1 MKKDNLDQIIGDIRN
16 QAVDPA
22 AIEQAAQ
29 RVHDRI
35 LPEHGIAVSMEAL
48 RTCADFQALIPAY
61 LNNSLSDARALL
73 LEDHTHQCVDCRRA
87 LQATRSGKVVTLRR
101 PVAVVHRIPP
111 VAKWAVAAVVTLA
124 AGLTTWGVMRALIP
138 PAGTRAS
145 VQAVHGILYLV
156 SDRAST
162 PVFSGK
168 ELGERQLVRTAK
180 GSTATIRMAD
190 GSLVEMNERSE
201 LSFSRSTRGN
211 TINLGRGTVI
221 VQAAKQRNGALYV
234 ATSDALVSVKGT
246 VFAVTKGTKGSR
258 VSVVEGKVTVE
269 ENHKTDILQRGDQV
283 TTDASIAK
291 IPVEDDVAWSQNAAQ
306 YVSVLG
312 ELSAVQKQIE
322 ALPAQGLRYQSKLL
336 DLVPQDAV
344 IYAAIPN
351 IGGTLTEANRIFQ
364 QRMQQSD
371 VLKQWW
377 AQHQPGP
384 NDPSL
389 DDIVAKIKMFSD
401 HLGNEIVFA
410 MTVDSTGHK
419 DPLFLAEVTQPGLQD
434 TINSQFQGLMNK
446 QSSPLRIVDNAAAMA
461 ATPPGNGLQA
471 YLNKNIIAISS
482 GTHPL
487 QEVAGL
493 IEGTNNDK
501 FESTRLYDAVQQ
513 SYQSGAGWVLAMDTE
528 QMLSNSVNPR
538 VRMRRMQQSSTQTTH
553 EDVSGIKDLRYLMFE
568 RKDIA
573 GRTENQ
579 VSLNFSRERR
589 GVASWLAAPAP
600 IGSLNFVSPDA
611 SFAAGFAI
619 RNPRALLA
627 EMLNTAQ
634 AENPQ
639 VDQQVTDTHRA
650 VMQIVSDLAESLGGD
665 IAFAIDGPLLPVPS
679 WEFAVEVY
687 NPDQLEAAIEKGIAY
702 FNQQPNAT
710 FKLTETKSQVNGT
723 TVYAVKPDSGL
734 FEADYAFV
742 NGYFIAA
749 ANQSLLLRAIQ
760 NQSTGFSLT
769 NSANFRNQLPRDGNT
784 NLSGVI
790 YHNLGSVL
798 GPLAAQ
804 LNNTSMLSPSQKA
817 AIEQLQA
824 NSAPGLIAA
833 YGESNRIRIA
843 SSGTFFGL
851 NLNTLAV
858 PKIIGN
864 VMMMQKQAGIQKK

>member
-1 MKKDNLDQIIGDIRN
+1 
-16 QAVDPA
+16 
-22 AIEQAAQ
+22 
-29 RVHDRI
+29 
-35 LPEHGIAVSMEAL
+35 
-48 RTCADFQALIPAY
+48 
-61 LNNSLSDARALL
+61 
-73 LEDHTHQCVDCRRA
+73 
-87 LQATRSGKVVTLRR
+87 
-101 PVAVVHRIPP
+101 
-111 VAKWAVAAVVTLA
+111 
-124 AGLTTWGVMRALIP
+124 
-138 PAGTRAS
+138 
-145 VQAVHGILYLV
+145 YLV
-156 SDRAST
+156 SNQGST

-168 ELGERQLVRTAK
+168 ELGERQVVRTAK

-190 GSLVEMNERSE
+190 GSMVEMNERSE

-211 TINLGRGTVI
+211 TIHLDRGNVI

-269 ENHKTDILQRGDQV
+269 ENNKTDVLQRGDQV

-322 ALPAQGLRYQSKLL
+322 ALPAQGLRYQSKLI

-351 IGGTLTEANRIFQ
+351 IGGTLSEANRIFQ

-389 DDIVAKIKMFSD
+389 DEIVSKIKTFTD

-410 MTVDSTGHK
+410 MTVDSNGHK
-419 DPLFLAEVTQPGLQD
+419 DPLFLAEVTQPGLKE
-434 TINSQFQGLMNK
+434 TIDSQLHELMAK
-446 QSSPLRIVDNAAAMA
+446 HGPPLRIVESASDMA
-461 ATPPGNGLQA
+461 VTPPGNGLQA

-487 QEVAGL
+487 QEVARL
-493 IEGTNNDK
+493 VEGTNNDK
-501 FESTRLYDAVQQ
+501 FESTRLYDAVMQ
-513 SYQSGAGWVLAMDTE
+513 SYQSGAGWILAMDTE
-528 QMLSNSVNPR
+528 QMLSESVNPR
-538 VRMRRMQQSSTQTTH
+538 VRMQRMRQANQRTH
-553 EDVSGIKDLRYLMFE
+553 EDLSGIKDLRYLMFE

-619 RNPRALLA
+619 RNPRALLN
-627 EMLNTAQ
+627 EMLATVQ
-634 AENPQ
+634 VDNPE
-639 VDQQVTDTHRA
+639 VDQQVAETQRA
-650 VMQIVSDLAESLGGD
+650 VFRLMGSLADPLGSDV
-665 IAFAIDGPLLPVPS
+665 AFAIDGPLLPIPS

-687 NPDQLEAAIEKGIAY
+687 NPDQLETAIVAGIDY
-702 FNQQPNAT
+702 VNGQPNANV
-710 FKLTETKSQVNGT
+710 KLTQTKSQVNGLT
-723 TVYAVKPDSGL
+723 IYTVKPDNGL

-742 NGYFIAA
+742 DSYLVAA
-749 ANQSLLLRAIQ
+749 ANQNLLLRAIQ
-760 NQSTGFSLT
+760 NRSTGFTLT

-790 YHNLGSVL
+790 YHNFGSAI
-798 GPLAAQ
+798 GGLATT
-804 LNNTSMLSPSQKA
+804 LNSTSALSQAQKA

-824 NSAPGLIAA
+824 NSAPALIAA
-833 YGESNRIRIA
+833 YGEPNRIRIA

-851 NLNTLAV
+851 NLDTLAV
-858 PKIIGN
+858 PQIIGN
-864 VMMMQKQAGIQKK
+864 TMMMHKKSGTSRK